1 MRPRVIAKKSGK
13 DEAEKPFWISFSD
26 LMTALMVL
34 FLVVMGV
41 ALLAVTDSVSE
52 PVIKEAL
59 AQQQKDQQHQAN
71 IKKFIGD
78 LKDASTRFPGV
89 TVDVDRHVIDFG
101 PKVLFASGSSVL
113 HVEQQALLRRFMPEI
128 IHAANEK
135 LGMTVLKD
143 FLVVGYTDK
152 NGSYLY
158 NLDLSLQRSQ
168 RVLCVMFATSG
179 PDLLSDLQ
187 KEEVKKLFIVGGY
200 SANAAQVD
208 DEKSR
213 RVEIK
218 MEFLEMGEERKS
230 SLAAGNYGDCRL
242 P

>member
-1 MRPRVIAKKSGK
+1 MHPRVIAKKSGK

-41 ALLAVTDSVSE
+41 ALLAVTEGVSDLVTKADRE
-52 PVIKEAL
+52 DEHKNRITA
-59 AQQQKDQQHQAN
+59 
-71 IKKFIGD
+71 FIAH
-78 LKDASTRFPGV
+78 LNDASTRFPGV
-89 TVDVDRHVIDFG
+89 TVDADRHVIDFG

-113 HVEQQALLRRFMPEI
+113 HVEQQALLRRFIPEI
-128 IHAANEK
+128 IHAANEQ
-135 LGMTVLKD
+135 LGMKVLKD

-168 RVLCVMFATSG
+168 RVLCAMFANHG
-179 PDLLSDLQ
+179 PDLLSDSQ
-187 KEEVKKLFIVGGY
+187 KEDVKKLFMVGGY
-200 SANAAQVD
+200 SANATQVD

-218 MEFLEMGEERKS
+218 MEFLGLDQKRES
-230 SLAAGNYGDCRL
+230 SLAVGNYGDCRL

>member
-41 ALLAVTDSVSE
+41 ALLAVTDGVSE
-52 PVIKEAL
+52 LVTKEDRGAE
-59 AQQQKDQQHQAN
+59 H
-71 IKKFIGD
+71 KKSIAAFIAH
-78 LKDASTRFPGV
+78 LKDASTLYPGV
-89 TVDVDRHVIDFG
+89 TVDADHHVIDFG

-113 HVEQQALLRRFMPEI
+113 HVEQQALLRRFIPEI
-128 IHAANEK
+128 INAANEQ

-200 SANAAQVD
+200 SANAAQMD

-213 RVEIK
+213 RVEVK

>member
-1 MRPRVIAKKSGK
+1 MRPRVMAKKSGK

-41 ALLAVTDSVSE
+41 ALLEVTNSVSE
-52 PVIKEAL
+52 QGSKADE
-59 AQQQKDQQHQAN
+59 H
-71 IKKFIGD
+71 KKSIAAFIAH
-78 LKDASTRFPGV
+78 LKNASTHFPGV
-89 TVDVDRHVIDFG
+89 TVDADRHVIDFG
-101 PKVLFASGSSVL
+101 PKVLFASGSSFL
-113 HVEQQALLRRFMPEI
+113 NVEQQALLRRFMPEI
-128 IHAANEK
+128 IHAANQQ

-187 KEEVKKLFIVGGY
+187 KEEVKKLFLVGGY

-218 MEFLEMGEERKS
+218 MEFLDFLEMGKERKS